1 MELKSKIHNYFNLS
15 DEERD
20 EVLVEIVEH
29 YRYECNISFNG
40 NVNIKHLIDWDI
52 ILFTEQ
58 EEFELVQALTDIRQ
72 TIKELEEEIRNGL

>member
-1 MELKSKIHNYFNLS
+1 MELKKRIHNYFNLTP
-15 DEERD
+15 EEKD

-29 YRYECNISFNG
+29 YRDEANLSFNG
-40 NVNIKHLIDWDI
+40 NVNIKHLIEWDI

-72 TIKELEEEIRNGL
+72 TINDIEKELRNGL